1 MKSRKV
7 IAIRI
12 NIHHV
17 HSLVKEPILNYSQRG
32 GHAHVVPGVVACLLW
47 CGESWL
53 GRYSKIRG

>member
-17 HSLVKEPILNYSQRG
+17 HSLVKEPTLNYSQRG
-32 GHAHVVPGVVACLLW
+32 GHAHVVPGVVVCFLW
-47 CGESWL
+47 CGVSWL
-53 GRYSKIRG
+53 EE